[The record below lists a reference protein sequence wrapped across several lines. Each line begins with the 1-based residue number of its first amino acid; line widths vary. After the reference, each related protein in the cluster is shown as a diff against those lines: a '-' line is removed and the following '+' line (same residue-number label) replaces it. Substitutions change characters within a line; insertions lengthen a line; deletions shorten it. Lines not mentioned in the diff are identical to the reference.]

1 MKPRNPLLA
10 CAALAAAASAA
21 EPSSLP
27 LQQRPAAPSPWPTA
41 PAASPRPVPLG
52 DGVVVLPLEGEAAA
66 SEPNWVGE
74 LVSELLPRSL
84 ALLGVPAVDRDDRL
98 RAQSALEIPLV
109 PLTRATSIRVAE
121 ALGAARLVFGTHV
134 VKDGVLTLTV
144 RVLDLQRA
152 GTSEP
157 LVARAPLRS
166 VGDLVHGIAWDLAGA
181 LGGPPVVAREQFAAR
196 RPAATYEALE
206 AFGKALTSRRPNV
219 RARLLHQALVAAPQF
234 HEGRLALGRVQLEGS
249 EFSAALTTLARVP
262 ASAPA
267 ARAARF
273 LQGIAQ
279 LEIGRYAE
287 AEALYGNLAAE
298 QPTAAVL
305 NNQGLAALR
314 DTHRALRASILL
326 RRALERAP
334 DSADIAFN
342 LGWALLQEGDP
353 GSAEYFLRGLVR
365 RDPLDGHS
373 RLLLAWALRRAGRA
387 EDAAREWKGVLTM
400 APNYAP
406 LETPDF
412 GRRFERI
419 LPSERLR
426 PEDRAERT
434 DAEVAAGLVGRGE
447 RRLAGGDAEGAL
459 RDLGQAAYLD
469 PYAPR
474 VHLLLARAYRAKGDR
489 ARAESELRM
498 TLWSQ
503 EDPAV
508 RAELAQL
515 LKEMGRAGEAKREAE
530 KVLKIDPENEMAR
543 KVISG
548 S

>member
-1 MKPRNPLLA
+1 MKRRHPLLA
-10 CAALAAAASAA
+10 CAALAAAATASQASPLTQQPAATPSPSATA
-21 EPSSLP
+21 P
-27 LQQRPAAPSPWPTA
+27 APSPPPA
-41 PAASPRPVPLG
+41 PWRG
-52 DGVVVLPLEGEAAA
+52 DGVVVTPPESETAA

-84 ALLGVPAVDRDDRL
+84 ALLGVPAVDREDRL

-121 ALGAARLVFGTHV
+121 ALGAARLVFGSYAVH
-134 VKDGVLTLTV
+134 DGVLTLTL

-152 GTSEP
+152 GTSDP
-157 LVARAPLRS
+157 VVARAPLRG
-166 VGDLVHGIAWDLAGA
+166 VGDLVHGVAWDLAGA
-181 LGGPPVVAREQFAAR
+181 LGSPPVVTREQFAAR
-196 RPAATYEALE
+196 RPAATFEALE
-206 AFGKALTSRRPNV
+206 AFGKALTSRKPIV
-219 RARLLHQALVAAPQF
+219 QARLLRQALVAAPQF
-234 HEGRLALGRVQLEGS
+234 HEGRLALGRVQVEGS
-249 EFSAALTTLARVP
+249 EFSAALSTLARVP
-262 ASAPA
+262 ASASV
-267 ARAARF
+267 ARPARF

-287 AEALYGNLAAE
+287 ASAMYANLAAE

-305 NNQGLAALR
+305 NNQALAVLR
-314 DTHRALRASILL
+314 DAERSQRASDIL

-334 DSADIAFN
+334 ESADIAFN
-342 LGWALLQEGDP
+342 LGWALLLEGDA
-353 GSAEYFLRGLVR
+353 GAAEYFLRGLVR
-365 RDPLDGHS
+365 RDPLEGHA
-373 RLLLAWALRRAGRA
+373 RVVLAWALKKAGRA
-387 EDAAREWKGVLTM
+387 EDAAREWKGVLAL

-406 LETPDF
+406 LDTPDF

-419 LPSERLR
+419 LPSERL
-426 PEDRAERT
+426 PPDDRADRT

-447 RRLAGGDAEGAL
+447 RRLAGNDADGAL

-474 VHLLLARAYRAKGDR
+474 VHLLLARAYRVKGDR
-489 ARAESELRM
+489 ERAESELRM
-498 TLWSQ
+498 TLWSR

-515 LKEMGRAGEAKREAE
+515 LQEMGRAGEAKREAE
-530 KVLKIDPENEMAR
+530 RVLKIDPGNEVAR